1 MAGHGPLAGVRVLE
15 LAQIMAGPTCGMLLA
30 DLGADVIK
38 IERVP
43 GGDDTRHMNRPS
55 VHGESAAFMAMN
67 RNKRGIALNLKLPA
81 AQDALKRMVVRADVV
96 TENYR
101 KGTMEKLGLG
111 YDALRALNPAIIY
124 CSISGFGRSGPYA
137 ERGGYDL
144 IAQGMSGLMATTG
157 EPGRAPVKHG
167 APTCDINAGMLGAL
181 GVVAAYVHRLKTG
194 EGQLVDT
201 SLFEAGIHQTFWHSA
216 IYFATNESLG
226 PSGSAHILSAPYQA
240 FRAADGWLTIGGANQ
255 GNWERMVRVL
265 GAPEWLSDRR
275 FASNSER
282 MKNLPALVELMN
294 ARIQKWKQ
302 QELLAALE
310 AAGVPC
316 GPINSIADM
325 AADPQTLAREM
336 VVELEHPRAGRTRA
350 LGLPVKLSRT
360 PGRVSRPAPL
370 LGQHTREVLA
380 EFGFSQP
387 EIEALVA
394 SGAAVAADNMADL
407 KEE

>member
-1 MAGHGPLAGVRVLE
+1 MGPLAGVKVLE

-38 IERVP
+38 VERVP

-55 VHGESAAFMAMN
+55 VNGESAAFMAMN
-67 RNKRGIALNLKLPA
+67 RGKRGVALNLKLPA
-81 AQDALKRMVVRADVV
+81 AQDALKRMVARADVV

-111 YDALRALNPAIIY
+111 YERLRKVNPAIIY
-124 CSISGFGRSGPYA
+124 CSISGFGRTGPYA

-144 IAQGMSGLMATTG
+144 VAQGMSGLMATTG
-157 EPGRAPVKHG
+157 EAGRPPVKHG

-216 IYFATNESLG
+216 IYFATG
-226 PSGSAHILSAPYQA
+226 DAPAPTGSAHILSAPYQA

-265 GAPEWLSDRR
+265 RAPEWLADAR
-275 FASNSER
+275 FANNSVR
-282 MKNLPALVELMN
+282 MQHLPALVELMN
-294 ARIQKWKQ
+294 ARIRKWKQ
-302 QELLAALE
+302 KELLAALDAE
-310 AAGVPC
+310 GVPC
-316 GPINSIADM
+316 GPINSIAEM
-325 AADPQTLAREM
+325 VGDPQTLAREM

-350 LGLPVKLSRT
+350 LGLPIKLSRT
-360 PGRVSRPAPL
+360 PGAVTRPAPTF
-370 LGQHTREVLA
+370 GQHTREVLG
-380 EFGFSQP
+380 EFGFSRA
-387 EIEALVA
+387 EVDALYA
-394 SGAAVAADNMADL
+394 ANAVA
-407 KEE
+407 